1 MATQPYPLARER
13 NVIVAVLLGL
23 SALCWLVLIRQ
34 QMSMSEDDAMSLT
47 MGFAAPAFLGIWTV
61 MMVAMMFPTAAPM
74 IVMYARIQKGKEARS
89 QPFVPVWIFV
99 AAYLAV
105 WTAGGVVAF
114 AAAAVA
120 QDAAEGSMRLMDW
133 APRVG
138 GGLLIA
144 AGAYQLSPL
153 KRACLGKC
161 RTPLQFIM
169 TSWRDGRGGA
179 LRMGAEH
186 AIYCLGCCWMLFVIL
201 FPLGIMNVAAM
212 AAITL
217 LIFLEKSSPVG
228 EWASAVAAVGL
239 IAYGALVLA
248 VPGALPTMM

>member
-1 MATQPYPLARER
+1 MTAQPYPLARER
-13 NVIVAVLLGL
+13 NIIIAVLLGL
-23 SALCWLVLIRQ
+23 SALSWLLLIRQ
-34 QMSMSEDDAMSLT
+34 QMSMSEEDAMRLT

-61 MMVAMMFPTAAPM
+61 MMVAMMFPAAAPM
-74 IVMYARIQKGKEARS
+74 IVMYARIQKGKEERAQS
-89 QPFVPVWIFV
+89 VVPVWIFV

-105 WTAGGVVAF
+105 WAAAGVVAF
-114 AAAAVA
+114 GAAAVA

-133 APRVG
+133 APRIG

-161 RTPLQFIM
+161 RTPLQFVM
-169 TSWRDGRGGA
+169 TSWRDGRAGA
-179 LRMGAEH
+179 LRMGVEH
-186 AIYCLGCCWMLFVIL
+186 ASYCLGCCWMLFVIL
-201 FPLGIMNVAAM
+201 FPLGIMNVGAM
-212 AAITL
+212 AALAL

-228 EWASAVAAVGL
+228 EWAATAAAVAL
-239 IAYGALVLA
+239 IAYGVLVLA